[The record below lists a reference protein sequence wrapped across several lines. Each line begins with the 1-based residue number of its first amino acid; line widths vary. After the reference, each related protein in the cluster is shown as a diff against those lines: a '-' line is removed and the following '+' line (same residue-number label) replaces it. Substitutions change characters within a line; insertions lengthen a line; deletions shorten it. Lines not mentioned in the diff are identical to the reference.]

1 MITSDDLRFFNVL
14 AKSATLAESARK
26 LDVTPPAVTQ
36 RLRALE
42 ARIGIRLIDRS
53 GRKMSLTDEGALV
66 ASHGTIV
73 ADAMEALSEALADR
87 KKSVG
92 GHLRIAAPHGFG
104 RQHVAPVADAFARAH
119 PGVTV
124 TLDLSDHPGAQLV
137 ETSDVVIHIGPS
149 VHLNQIATTLAPNRR
164 ILCASPDYLANAEPV
179 RSPAD
184 LARHRCLVV
193 RENDEDVTLWRFLHA
208 SREPE
213 TVRIHPTM
221 CSNDGAVVREWAIA
235 GQGIAIRS
243 EWNIAGDL
251 TAHRLKRVLPAW
263 EVPAADVVAMLGTRF
278 GRSARTTAFLAM
290 LRQSLSPPP
299 WRRNTG
305 R

>member
-14 AKSATLAESARK
+14 ATSATLAESARK

-87 KKSVG
+87 KKAVG

-104 RQHVAPVADAFARAH
+104 RIHVAPVADAFARTH
-119 PGVTV
+119 PAVTV

-137 ETSDVVIHIGPS
+137 ETSDVIIHIGPS
-149 VHLNQIATTLAPNRR
+149 AHLNQI
-164 ILCASPDYLANAEPV
+164 
-179 RSPAD
+179 
-184 LARHRCLVV
+184 
-193 RENDEDVTLWRFLHA
+193 VT
-208 SREPE
+208 
-213 TVRIHPTM
+213 
-221 CSNDGAVVREWAIA
+221 
-235 GQGIAIRS
+235 
-243 EWNIAGDL
+243 
-251 TAHRLKRVLPAW
+251 
-263 EVPAADVVAMLGTRF
+263 
-278 GRSARTTAFLAM
+278 
-290 LRQSLSPPP
+290 
-299 WRRNTG
+299 
-305 R
+305 